1 MHTPCHRSRDRARY
15 VRGGGVGATTAP
27 SVLQRSANGCA
38 GSSKAGLCRRAKQ
51 TTRPGVGLGPAS
63 GRSLGLGPQAGQADI
78 AQAGRI
84 TKLALVPEEV
94 RPDDGRQLGFWGNDA
109 GAASR
114 AARALAR
121 VQGLLGPEAAMTG
134 ILQGGRDYTEQVR
147 LVPWGEP
154 RVPLRPGVLTGGDT
168 ARGGVGPTSGSKGPP
183 GATRRRVA
191 GRSPSDFSEGAP
203 EQSLPPVQRTAGD
216 SSETQLP
223 GSFSLGLAQAGQADD
238 VRRGLGPSRQK
249 GGHGGRG
256 KDAAPPWPGRLPG
269 LAPAI
274 VHQPPLPALMVDE
287 EGNPVTVGS
296 RGTASARP
304 ARLRVGAG
312 ALIEIGTWAGPW
324 PVEERWWDGGG
335 RRRARFQVC
344 TVDGAAY
351 LLARE
356 GRRWWVEATYD

>member
-1 MHTPCHRSRDRARY
+1 
-15 VRGGGVGATTAP
+15 
-27 SVLQRSANGCA
+27 
-38 GSSKAGLCRRAKQ
+38 
-51 TTRPGVGLGPAS
+51 
-63 GRSLGLGPQAGQADI
+63 
-78 AQAGRI
+78 
-84 TKLALVPEEV
+84 
-94 RPDDGRQLGFWGNDA
+94 
-109 GAASR
+109 
-114 AARALAR
+114 
-121 VQGLLGPEAAMTG
+121 MTG

-168 ARGGVGPTSGSKGPP
+168 ARGGATLGPAQPHSGSKGPP

-223 GSFSLGLAQAGQADD
+223 GSFSLGLGPQAGQADD
-238 VRRGLGPSRQK
+238 TARGGVGAPPPGGAWGWGPRRAKQHTAGGRPLRGAWEGRAADAGLGPSRQK
-249 GGHGGRG
+249 AGHGGRG

>member
-1 MHTPCHRSRDRARY
+1 MGPQAGQADNTAR
-15 VRGGGVGATTAP
+15 GGVG
-27 SVLQRSANGCA
+27 
-38 GSSKAGLCRRAKQ
+38 
-51 TTRPGVGLGPAS
+51 GPAS

-168 ARGGVGPTSGSKGPP
+168 ARGGVGGPAKRDPGAYFAGNSATTDQGQEPSACEFPAKFAEGPHSGSKGPP

-191 GRSPSDFSEGAP
+191 GRSPSDFTEGAP

-223 GSFSLGLAQAGQADD
+223 GSFSLGLGPQAGQADNTA
-238 VRRGLGPSRQK
+238 RGGV
-249 GGHGGRG
+249 G
-256 KDAAPPWPGRLPG
+256 APPPG
-269 LAPAI
+269 
-274 VHQPPLPALMVDE
+274 
-287 EGNPVTVGS
+287 
-296 RGTASARP
+296 
-304 ARLRVGAG
+304 GAWG
-312 ALIEIGTWAGPW
+312 WGP
-324 PVEERWWDGGG
+324 
-335 RRRARFQVC
+335 RRAKQTPRPGV
-344 TVDGAAY
+344 G
-351 LLARE
+351 
-356 GRRWWVEATYD
+356 

>member
-1 MHTPCHRSRDRARY
+1 MAQGAKQTHGRVSPRSRAFSLGLGPQAGQADNTAR
-15 VRGGGVGATTAP
+15 GGVGP
-27 SVLQRSANGCA
+27 RLREEPGVGPQA
-38 GSSKAGLCRRAKQ
+38 GQADK
-51 TTRPGVGLGPAS
+51 RPGVGGPAS

-168 ARGGVGPTSGSKGPP
+168 ARGGVGRPRTSGSKGPP

-223 GSFSLGLAQAGQADD
+223 GSFSLGLGPQAGQADNTA
-238 VRRGLGPSRQK
+238 RGGV
-249 GGHGGRG
+249 G
-256 KDAAPPWPGRLPG
+256 APPPG
-269 LAPAI
+269 
-274 VHQPPLPALMVDE
+274 
-287 EGNPVTVGS
+287 
-296 RGTASARP
+296 
-304 ARLRVGAG
+304 GAWG
-312 ALIEIGTWAGPW
+312 WGP
-324 PVEERWWDGGG
+324 
-335 RRRARFQVC
+335 RRAKQ
-344 TVDGAAY
+344 T
-351 LLARE
+351 
-356 GRRWWVEATYD
+356 T